1 MTLDDNPVLR
11 AAHDFWCSLR
21 QTIGLPDIRQL
32 DAAAIP
38 RSVLPHLIVAETTRG
53 DFDLSRL
60 RLAGSEI
67 SRWFRELPDG
77 MDAAAYG
84 SLTTPAYMQHMRDLL
99 AELIRHRRP
108 VYCCSTY
115 TLDGLTAGD
124 PPNTVTAERLALPM
138 AHGGVHD
145 NGVHDSG
152 AHGSGADGDD
162 AVGCVMLVET
172 LTARDFRAGPL
183 RILPP
188 EPGIAVR
195 HGPFKLPV

>member
-21 QTIGLPDIRQL
+21 QTSGIPDIRQL
-32 DAAAIP
+32 DPTAIP
-38 RSVLPHLIVAETTRG
+38 RNLLPHLIVAEITQG

-84 SLTTPAYMQHMRDLL
+84 RLTDPAYMQHMRELL
-99 AELIRHRRP
+99 AELMQHRRP
-108 VYCCSTY
+108 VWCRSIY
-115 TLDGLTAGD
+115 TLPGLTTGD
-124 PPNTVTAERLALPM
+124 PPNIVTCNRLALPM
-138 AHGGVHD
+138 ADGGD
-145 NGVHDSG
+145 EI
-152 AHGSGADGDD
+152 
-162 AVGCVMLVET
+162 GCVMLAAT
-172 LTARDFRAGPL
+172 LTASDFRAGPL

-195 HGPFKLPV
+195 HGPFELPD